1 MKKFD
6 RYSIRGIIFMTLGLA
21 GICYELFSSRPKE
34 LFVIILY
41 GFVVSIGLLLIFRI
55 KDHDG

>member
-6 RYSIRGIIFMTLGLA
+6 RYSIRGIIFTAIGLA
-21 GICYELFSSRPKE
+21 GIGYELLSSRPSE

-41 GFVVSIGLLLIFRI
+41 GVVVFIGLLLIFRI
-55 KDHDG
+55 KEYKS

>member
-6 RYSIRGIIFMTLGLA
+6 RYSIRGIIFTAIGLA
-21 GICYELFSSRPKE
+21 GIGYELLSSRSSE

-41 GFVVSIGLLLIFRI
+41 GVVVSIGLLLIFRI
-55 KDHDG
+55 KEYES